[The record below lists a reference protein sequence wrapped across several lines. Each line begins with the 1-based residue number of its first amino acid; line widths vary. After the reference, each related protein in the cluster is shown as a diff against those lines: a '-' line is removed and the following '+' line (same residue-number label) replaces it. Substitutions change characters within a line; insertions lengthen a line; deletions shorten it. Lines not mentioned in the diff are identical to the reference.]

1 MKSRNEL
8 TRLAALGL
16 LLLIYAQGARV
27 VRAEDAARV
36 RLLRGRLA
44 VVPVH
49 VNGEGPFDFLLDT
62 GTTSTLVTPELA
74 ARLGLRA
81 ADRVTLVTVAG
92 ERAVARARIGRLEVG
107 GRTATDVEA
116 LLCGLE
122 QVRALDARLSGVL
135 GQNFLER
142 FNYTLD
148 YGARLLRF
156 EDEGGAPPRG
166 ERVPVERAEGKLLV
180 AAVPAGDAPRALR
193 LVLDAAATGLILF
206 DERPGGLAPD
216 SFARDVRLALTEAGV
231 VGSRGARLRALRVG
245 GSRLADIPVA
255 LLPDPAGRASRAEDG
270 LLPTSLFRAVYF
282 NNAEGFVIFDPRP
295 AR

>member
-1 MKSRNEL
+1 MESRNRR
-8 TRLAALGL
+8 TRLAALSL

-27 VRAEDAARV
+27 VRAEDSARV

-44 VVPVH
+44 VVPVY
-49 VNGEGPFDFLLDT
+49 VNGGGPFDFLLDT
-62 GTTSTLVTPELA
+62 GTTSTLVTTELA

-92 ERAVARARIGRLEVG
+92 ERAAARARLGRLEVG

-122 QVRALDARLSGVL
+122 QVRALDERLSGVL
-135 GQNFLER
+135 GQNFLQH

-148 YGARLLRF
+148 YGARLLKF
-156 EDEGGAPPRG
+156 DDEGGRPPAG
-166 ERVPVERAEGKLLV
+166 ERVPFERAEGKLLV
-180 AAVPAGDAPRALR
+180 AAVPAEGAARALR

-206 DERPGGLAPD
+206 DERPEGLAPD
-216 SFARDVRLALTEAGV
+216 SFARGVRLALTEAGGV
-231 VGSRGARLRALRVG
+231 ASRVARLRALRVG
-245 GSRLADIPVA
+245 SLRLADLPVA
-255 LLPDPAGRASRAEDG
+255 LLPDPAGRELRAEDG
-270 LLPTSLFRAVYF
+270 LLPTSLFRSVYF

-295 AR
+295 TR

>member
-1 MKSRNEL
+1 MESRNRR
-8 TRLAALGL
+8 TRLAALSL

-27 VRAEDAARV
+27 VRAEDAAHV

-44 VVPVH
+44 VVPVY

-62 GTTSTLVTPELA
+62 GTTSTLITTELA

-92 ERAVARARIGRLEVG
+92 ERAVARAQLGRLEVG
-107 GRTATDVEA
+107 GRVAADVEA

-166 ERVPVERAEGKLLV
+166 ERVPVERAEGRLLV
-180 AAVPAGDAPRALR
+180 AATPAGGAAHSLR
-193 LVLDAAATGLILF
+193 LVLDAAATCPILF
-206 DERPGGLAPD
+206 DELPGGLAPD
-216 SFARDVRLALTEAGV
+216 PSARDVRLALTEAGG
-231 VGSRGARLRALRVG
+231 VGSRVARLRALRVG
-245 GSRLADIPVA
+245 SLWLADLPVA
-255 LLPDPAGRASRAEDG
+255 LLPDPAGRAARAEDG
-270 LLPTSLFRAVYF
+270 LLPTSLFRSVYF

-295 AR
+295 TR